1 MFKNYLLIALRDL
14 KKSKLYSFINVFGL
28 AIGIAC
34 CIVIPYNSYLR
45 FDFLTP
51 LKHLETRKGFT
62 DPQKETCVTYLLLNK
77 QADPEKFQEKL
88 PAFALKYYGKEF
100 VSKNT
105 FILHFS
111 FLLSGRL
118 KC

>member
-1 MFKNYLLIALRDL
+1 M
-14 KKSKLYSFINVFGL
+14 
-28 AIGIAC
+28 
-34 CIVIPYNSYLR
+34 R
-45 FDFLTP
+45 FDFLVP
-51 LKHLETRKGFT
+51 LKHLETRKGFP
-62 DPQKETCVTYLLLNK
+62 DPQRETCVTYLLLNK

-100 VSKNT
+100 VSKKT

-111 FLLSGRL
+111 FPVSGRL